1 MSTKT
6 IIIGGC
12 SWTAGAG
19 VDTPWPDFLKGY
31 DNVVNVGRSGAS
43 NTYIFNSI
51 IDEIEKHKDED
62 IAVFAL
68 WTDSSRINVFS
79 KADVVLEP
87 QEHLL
92 KKLEKDFAIEYLK
105 VAQNMATIC
114 LNRLREKC
122 LEMSH
127 AYEQIVN
134 TSLRTMWLME
144 EYCRLRDIE
153 FYHGIALNPLGD
165 ERLINILKDGY
176 TDNREA
182 GDIIREAIYN
192 VAHLN
197 PYYNYL
203 DVSKKFMG
211 FKFDMERYIY
221 ENKYEISENDCH
233 PNVEGHKHMAKIIED
248 FIETGVRISHNET
261 NFKKPVF
268 VYD

>member
-6 IIIGGC
+6 IIVGGC
-12 SWTAGAG
+12 SWTAGIG
-19 VDTPWPDFLKGY
+19 VDTPWPDFLRGY
-31 DNVVNVGRSGAS
+31 DNVINVSKGGAS

-51 IDEIEKHKDED
+51 IDEIQKHKED
-62 IAVFAL
+62 ITVFAL
-68 WTDSSRINVFS
+68 WTDPQRINVFS

-87 QEHLL
+87 TAHLL
-92 KKLEKDFAIEYLK
+92 KKLERDFTTEYLK
-105 VAQNMATIC
+105 ITQKMTTVC
-114 LNRLREKC
+114 LNRLSEVC
-122 LEMSH
+122 LELSR

-134 TSLRTMWLME
+134 TSLRTIWLME
-144 EYCRLRDIE
+144 EYCSLKNID

-176 TDNREA
+176 IDSREA
-182 GDIIREAIYN
+182 GNIIREAIYN
-192 VAHLN
+192 VSHLN

-203 DVSKKFMG
+203 DKSKKFMG
-211 FKFDMERYIY
+211 FQFDMERYIY